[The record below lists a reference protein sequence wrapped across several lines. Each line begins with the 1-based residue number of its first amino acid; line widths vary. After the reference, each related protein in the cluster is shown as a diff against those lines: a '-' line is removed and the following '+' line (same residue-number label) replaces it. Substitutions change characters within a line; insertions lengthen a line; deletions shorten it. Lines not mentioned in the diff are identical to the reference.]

1 MEVFAGYFFERESR
15 SKTYCMVVTLVE
27 MAGQP
32 FETTMTSR
40 VL

>member
-1 MEVFAGYFFERESR
+1 MEAFAGYFFEPESR
-15 SKTYCMVVTLVE
+15 SKTYCMVVTLVQ

-32 FETTMTSR
+32 FETTMTSK